1 MGLHQIEIM
10 FGDRRLDATREGP
23 IASGTAAEQCVKRSP
38 ADDSLEAGVG
48 TAFPVTGDQRYLC
61 SLGDECSE
69 RAFNEA
75 LGSAERVVA
84 LANDSQ
90 FQMLVLRQVAVRVR
104 LRAVGRRLRHLFA
117 GKASVLTV
125 SRRIIAVGQYDAMA
139 FGTPRC

>member
-104 LRAVGRRLRHLFA
+104 LRTVGRCLP
-117 GKASVLTV
+117 GKSLPFTTG
-125 SRRIIAVGQYDAMA
+125 RRIIAVGQYDAMA